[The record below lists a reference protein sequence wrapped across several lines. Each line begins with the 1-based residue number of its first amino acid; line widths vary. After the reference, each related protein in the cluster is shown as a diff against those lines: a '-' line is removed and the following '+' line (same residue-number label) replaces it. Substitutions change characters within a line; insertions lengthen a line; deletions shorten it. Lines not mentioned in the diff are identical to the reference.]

1 MTTDLRPRSRC
12 VRWCAAALCAA
23 LALAPPAALAQID
36 NLPKLGDASG
46 DELSPAKER
55 ALGESIMRQIRRDSA
70 YLDDAELVDYLNS
83 VAAPLMAT
91 PAAAGHSFEFFAV
104 DDGAI
109 NAFALPGGF
118 IGVHSGLVMA
128 SESES
133 ELASVLAHEIGHVT
147 QRHVARMLAQQ
158 KQISMVSMAA
168 MILALL
174 AARSNPQA
182 AMGGVMLGEQLSRS
196 NMLSFSR
203 DAEREADRVGFEML
217 RQAGFD
223 VQSMVSF
230 FNRLQL
236 ASRFYETNAPAYMRT
251 HPVTG
256 ERISDMQARLRET
269 RYRQRPDAFE
279 YLLLRA
285 RLRTT
290 ADESVDGRR
299 VARASAEQYLADN
312 PQAGPQFWF
321 GLASIAAAQRDWP
334 RFEQALARARALH
347 GKPHP
352 YFDRL
357 AATSRLEAGDA
368 RGAAELARQG
378 LVQFPDSRALVRVRA
393 EALIAAGQSAEAAAL
408 LKDQLVV
415 WRSDARLWQLM
426 AQAQGKLE
434 QRAEA
439 HRAAAERFVLLGS
452 AVAAVDQ
459 LRIAQR
465 ANDTDFYTASIIDAR
480 LRELEP
486 LARREIEESKQM
498 PRQ

>member
-1 MTTDLRPRSRC
+1 
-12 VRWCAAALCAA
+12 
-23 LALAPPAALAQID
+23 
-36 NLPKLGDASG
+36 
-46 DELSPAKER
+46 
-55 ALGESIMRQIRRDSA
+55 
-70 YLDDAELVDYLNS
+70 
-83 VAAPLMAT
+83 
-91 PAAAGHSFEFFAV
+91 
-104 DDGAI
+104 
-109 NAFALPGGF
+109 
-118 IGVHSGLVMA
+118 
-128 SESES
+128 
-133 ELASVLAHEIGHVT
+133 
-147 QRHVARMLAQQ
+147 
-158 KQISMVSMAA
+158 
-168 MILALL
+168 
-174 AARSNPQA
+174 
-182 AMGGVMLGEQLSRS
+182 
-196 NMLSFSR
+196 
-203 DAEREADRVGFEML
+203 VGFEML

-347 GKPHP
+347 GKSHP

-378 LVQFPDSRALVRVRA
+378 LAQFPDSRALVRVRA